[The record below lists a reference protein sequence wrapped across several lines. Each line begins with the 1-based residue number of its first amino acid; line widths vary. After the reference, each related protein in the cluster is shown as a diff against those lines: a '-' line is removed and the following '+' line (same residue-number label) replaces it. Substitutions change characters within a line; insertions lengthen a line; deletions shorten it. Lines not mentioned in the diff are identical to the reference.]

1 MSFIDLRTRFMENYR
16 GDIKDPI
23 LNMLLDTID
32 AYLNDVQEKQLFSAY
47 SYWNNDKELPD
58 GFFEVLRRNLFGQMF
73 PGPAISIAQA
83 SLREVKDA
91 EPLELESFHHLSVQD
106 NEGNKILFS
115 PQVRSWILPSLAN
128 DIKAFASGEDLEL
141 GFTVL
146 PGSLNE
152 NDSKVISIYAD
163 NVETFLLERIR
174 CRIAQ
179 ITGYFESSQP
189 KHSVFKGTYP
199 SSYGLWNDFFRTPFR
214 NNFIYI
220 PDSIFFKKG
229 LLRYDQDIYWLKI
242 PGLGSY
248 ASELNKKLTMNA
260 FLIWNMTELESTIFY
275 SDDGYRY
282 HLKDAGFE
290 HKETIINSVKDIG
303 KEPPQEYYNS
313 AAVMDSSYPYQYS
326 ALANKPGDELII
338 AVNPVPE
345 GDLKVSYYQYDTGDT
360 VVNLPAGIPLTLYK
374 GLEERLH
381 NVQTVTITSRND
393 ATVDKKLIWDY
404 FRSMIASRNRWL
416 TKDDI
421 KSAIKTFPAFTNRFK
436 YIDFDN
442 IGFEEKVG
450 RVKGFLT
457 PFTEITVPVT
467 LKDLMRNPDRVY
479 FERELG
485 LFLKSRTVSG
495 NFLQVKFTE
504 SRR

>member
-23 LNMLLDTID
+23 LNMLLDTMD
-32 AYLNDVQEKQLFSAY
+32 AYLNDVQEKMLFSAY

-73 PGPAISIAQA
+73 PGPAIAIAQA
-83 SLREVKDA
+83 SLREVKNA
-91 EPLELESFHHLSVQD
+91 EPLKLESYHHLSVQD
-106 NEGNKILFS
+106 TEGNKKLFS
-115 PQVRSWILPSLAN
+115 PQYNSWLLPSLAN
-128 DIKAFASGEDLEL
+128 DVKAFASGEDMEL
-141 GFTVL
+141 GFTIL
-146 PGSLNE
+146 PGNLNE
-152 NDSKVISIYAD
+152 NEPKNISIYAD
-163 NVETFLLERIR
+163 NVETFILERIR

-179 ITGYFESSQP
+179 LTGFFESSQP
-189 KHSVFKGTYP
+189 RDSVFRGTYP
-199 SSYGLWNDFFRTPFR
+199 MSFSLWNDFFQAPYR
-214 NNFIYI
+214 NNFLYI
-220 PDSIFFKKG
+220 PISVFFKKG
-229 LLRYDQDIYWLKI
+229 LLRYDQDIYWLKL
-242 PGLGSY
+242 PGLGAY
-248 ASELNKKLTMNA
+248 AAELNKKLTMNA
-260 FLIWNMTELESTIFY
+260 FLVWNMTEMESTIFY

-282 HLKDAGFE
+282 HLKDADFE
-290 HKETIINSVKDIG
+290 HKEIIINSVKDIG

-313 AAVMDSSYPYQYS
+313 AAIMDSSYPYQYT
-326 ALANKPGDELII
+326 AYANKPGDEVII

-345 GDLKVSYYQYDTGDT
+345 GDLKISYYQYDISETI
-360 VVNLPAGIPLTLYK
+360 VNLPAGLPFTLYK

-381 NVQTVTITSRND
+381 NVQSITLTSRND
-393 ATVDKKLIWDY
+393 AIADKKAVWDY

-421 KSAIKTFPAFTNRFK
+421 KAAVRTFPSFNNRFK

-457 PFTEITVPVT
+457 PFTEISVPVT
-467 LKDLMRNPDRVY
+467 LKDLLRNPDRVY

-485 LFLKSRTVSG
+485 LYLKSRTVSG
-495 NFLQVKFTE
+495 NFLQVKFIE

>member
-47 SYWNNDKELPD
+47 SYWNNDRELPD

-73 PGPAISIAQA
+73 PGPAFAVAQA

-91 EPLELESFHHLSVQD
+91 EAMELETYHHLSIQD
-106 NEGNKILFS
+106 SEGNKVLFS
-115 PQVRSWILPSLAN
+115 PQIKSWLLPSLAN
-128 DIKAFASGEDLEL
+128 DVKAFASGDDLEL
-141 GFTVL
+141 GFTIL

-152 NDSKVISIYAD
+152 REPKLISIYAD
-163 NVETFLLERIR
+163 NVETFILERIR

-179 ITGYFESSQP
+179 ITGYFESSRP
-189 KHSVFKGTYP
+189 RNSVFRSTYP
-199 SSYGLWNDFFRTPFR
+199 STYSLWNDFFGAPYQY
-214 NNFIYI
+214 NFLYI

-242 PGLGSY
+242 PGLAGY

-290 HKETIINSVKDIG
+290 HKETIISSVRDIG

-313 AAVMDSSYPYQYS
+313 AAVMDSSYPYQFTS
-326 ALANKPGDELII
+326 FANKPADELVI

-345 GDLKVSYYQYDTGDT
+345 GDLKVSYYQYDTSDT
-360 VVNLPAGIPLTLYK
+360 VINRPAGIPLTLYK

-381 NVQTVTITSRND
+381 NVQTVTLTSRND
-393 ATVDKKLIWDY
+393 ALIDKKAIWDY
-404 FRSMIASRNRWL
+404 FRSMIAGRNKWM

-421 KSAIKTFPAFTNRFK
+421 KSAVRSFPAFVNRNK
-436 YIDFDN
+436 YFDFDN

-450 RVKGFLT
+450 RVRGFLT
-457 PFTEITVPVT
+457 PFTEISVPVS
-467 LKDLMRNPDRVY
+467 LKELLRNPDRVY

-485 LFLKSRTVSG
+485 LYLKSKTVSG

-504 SRR
+504 TGR